1 MALAERNQDFDFDG
15 VQSASAFRF
24 RPTPRPNDDD
34 RHLGHKKGNGRTL
47 MRIQSSIGLST
58 RTTSLTFLPP
68 SPSKHKVGSKLKK
81 MGASFFS
88 KFSG

>member
-1 MALAERNQDFDFDG
+1 MALAERNQNFDG

-24 RPTPRPNDDD
+24 RPTLRPNDDD

-47 MRIQSSIGLST
+47 MRIQSCIGLSP

-81 MGASFFS
+81 MCASFFS